1 MQPLKPIQYVTLI
14 HSKKI
19 LFQSGLKDIAIPVVN
34 AQRLQEAM
42 PKPYKVIW
50 YDTGHDLNNQACL
63 YQLNW
68 LREITAHLQQQ
79 PNMKTHQ

>member
-1 MQPLKPIQYVTLI
+1 VQPLKPIQYVTLI

-19 LFQSGLKDIAIPVVN
+19 LFQSGLKDIAIPVDN
-34 AQRLQEAM
+34 THRLQEAM

-50 YDTGHDLNNQACL
+50 YDTDHDLNYQACL

-68 LREITAHLQQQ
+68 LREISAHLQQQ
-79 PNMKTHQ
+79 PKMKTHR